1 MNVLFDEETE
11 AENKSDERKK
21 VNDDKEEAVDEQDYF
36 SDSPN
41 TRIDFNRALNQFSMI
56 CNGDKEVI
64 LFAYYLYKRN
74 LVPVTIKENEITFGE
89 NIYFCNAAKRKI
101 KDRVKESL
109 LEKLYSRDLFPTD
122 QMYNNCIITADQCE
136 NISAYVNKE
145 FCSQCSGRDNKNLFS
160 CCPYQIAAIAIAVER
175 TQKINIDQMFRIYLD
190 GMFIPFDNERNEVDF
205 DIDPADIEG
214 IESKSAYGAYLMLR
228 DGFIRS
234 SVIDDT
240 IYYSAIRLCD
250 CGDKTP
256 KIRKILDFWKSK
268 SCTERTVSKEQYRQ
282 KINESTC
289 KSCSYMQCP
298 ERLAAYFDCL
308 SFDYNCSPI
317 DLAYYVARHNT
328 YCNQSFRDDRQ
339 YNVYISSV
347 MKSSLNDEDKEDCC
361 KLINYITSKKAARER
376 NVVNRPVLPINIAV
390 KCKDYEA
397 VKKFIFDVF
406 VQVTWYNNYFGF
418 YPDNY
423 EIIEI
428 DLAEKITDD
437 IIDYYKKSEPG
448 NIFILTN
455 LSETKITN
463 CYSIINTITEKEQSV
478 ATFIVDDPDSLSDFF
493 AKYPKLKSKIFNK
506 VYQFNDLDSKTV
518 FEEILSRIEET
529 LDVPDDTQA
538 TLRRYINA
546 TYGKSEKE
554 STIYVK
560 ELYERLIFSHF
571 SDSLYASEYLEEK
584 DIPTLTPKR
593 TKEDIF
599 KDLDKL
605 TGLTQVKQKLKE
617 IAALVEFE
625 IKRNKNIK
633 GHQSMHMIFNGNP
646 GTGKTTVARL
656 TAEIL
661 YSIGFIQE
669 NKLVQC
675 SAKDLIGEYLGQTG
689 PKTAKKCEEA
699 YNGVLFIDEAYQL
712 NPYSS
717 NSQTDMYK
725 EECVAELIQQMEN
738 NRDRL
743 IVIFAGY
750 TDEMNEFLEKANT
763 GLRSRLQQTIE
774 FPDYS
779 TDELM
784 EIFLNICNR
793 EEMKITED
801 AKSKLIMIFT
811 QEKCRTNTKF
821 GNARYARNV
830 FDKSY
835 RVHAVNCSDIANIP
849 DNHEKLFT
857 FTADEIT
864 PG

>member
-1 MNVLFDEETE
+1 M
-11 AENKSDERKK
+11 
-21 VNDDKEEAVDEQDYF
+21 
-36 SDSPN
+36 
-41 TRIDFNRALNQFSMI
+41 
-56 CNGDKEVI
+56 
-64 LFAYYLYKRN
+64 
-74 LVPVTIKENEITFGE
+74 
-89 NIYFCNAAKRKI
+89 
-101 KDRVKESL
+101 
-109 LEKLYSRDLFPTD
+109 
-122 QMYNNCIITADQCE
+122 
-136 NISAYVNKE
+136 
-145 FCSQCSGRDNKNLFS
+145 
-160 CCPYQIAAIAIAVER
+160 
-175 TQKINIDQMFRIYLD
+175 
-190 GMFIPFDNERNEVDF
+190 
-205 DIDPADIEG
+205 
-214 IESKSAYGAYLMLR
+214 
-228 DGFIRS
+228 
-234 SVIDDT
+234 
-240 IYYSAIRLCD
+240 
-250 CGDKTP
+250 
-256 KIRKILDFWKSK
+256 
-268 SCTERTVSKEQYRQ
+268 
-282 KINESTC
+282 
-289 KSCSYMQCP
+289 
-298 ERLAAYFDCL
+298 
-308 SFDYNCSPI
+308 
-317 DLAYYVARHNT
+317 
-328 YCNQSFRDDRQ
+328 
-339 YNVYISSV
+339 
-347 MKSSLNDEDKEDCC
+347 
-361 KLINYITSKKAARER
+361 
-376 NVVNRPVLPINIAV
+376 
-390 KCKDYEA
+390 
-397 VKKFIFDVF
+397 
-406 VQVTWYNNYFGF
+406 
-418 YPDNY
+418 
-423 EIIEI
+423 
-428 DLAEKITDD
+428 
-437 IIDYYKKSEPG
+437 
-448 NIFILTN
+448 
-455 LSETKITN
+455 
-463 CYSIINTITEKEQSV
+463 
-478 ATFIVDDPDSLSDFF
+478 DDPDSLSDFF